1 MSNANVNSR
10 GKIISSSA
18 GPKDT
23 SMGKD
28 LSRDAKNCISGT
40 KVTTS
45 PLSPNANAV
54 SKDK

>member
-1 MSNANVNSR
+1 MSVANVNSR
-10 GKIISSSA
+10 GKILGGA
-18 GPKDT
+18 GPKST

-28 LSRDAKNCISGT
+28 LSKNATNCISGT